1 MSPCENVGS
10 ISRVTQGTRG
20 FRPFYLPLSPSIS
33 AHIEKTRQGRKT
45 RNVENKR
52 LMWVFKNGN
61 NAVLGS
67 MKLAMQ
73 GDWLQPLGAHRC
85 ASAVC
90 ARVYGLNW

>member
-1 MSPCENVGS
+1 
-10 ISRVTQGTRG
+10 
-20 FRPFYLPLSPSIS
+20 
-33 AHIEKTRQGRKT
+33 
-45 RNVENKR
+45 
-52 LMWVFKNGN
+52 MWVFKNGN